1 MGQACLNHIILN
13 RRKATVSNHIERPVH
28 QIVDKIS
35 DSLDRLEKQLELLG
49 KIINREPGNQEEV
62 DEPPR

>member
-1 MGQACLNHIILN
+1 M
-13 RRKATVSNHIERPVH
+13 SNHIERPVH

-49 KIINREPGNQEEV
+49 KIINREPVNQEEV
-62 DEPPR
+62 DEPPRCRGNHGKD